1 MIKKIYLVMLGSL
14 LIATGCSNSDPVA
27 NSESCSTDEQS
38 VTSSDQRTLCI
49 ALATSA
55 QTPFATGFV
64 APARVTHLITIKDA
78 DGNPVDIASDA
89 VIEGISQHPMMYM
102 NNGHDHTTPHSHEPD
117 ASRSDEGIYTFP
129 VYYSMVSMMADGTSM
144 GDWEYA
150 ISLTDTGATEP
161 LQVVFHPEVRMVMG
175 GNIFA
180 AKGSN
185 DMDQWTNMM
194 DMTKPRSYT
203 IWLEAISASPNN
215 GYDLTLF
222 VSTQDM
228 MHMNTG
234 GHAHTLFPAVYSTQM
249 LHGPVPAGGG
259 MQMTVTLDMVTVEI
273 STDAGNTWQS
283 LSATDHGYYSGSGLA
298 GFAAGEQVSPAIR
311 LTVNGLEMTTAAG
324 TSPQLMFTVP
334 N

>member
-1 MIKKIYLVMLGSL
+1 MLKILYLVMLGSL
-14 LIATGCSNSDPVA
+14 LITTGCSNSDPLA

-38 VTSSDQRTLCI
+38 VTTSDQRTLCI

-64 APARVTHLITIKDA
+64 APARVTHQITIKDT
-78 DGNPVDIASDA
+78 DGNAIDIVSDPVIAD
-89 VIEGISQHPMMYM
+89 VSQHPMMYM
-102 NNGHDHTTPHSHEPD
+102 NNGHNHTTPHSHEAD
-117 ASRSDEGIYTFP
+117 ASRSVEGIYTFP
-129 VYYSMVSMMADGTSM
+129 VYYSMASMMANGMSM
-144 GDWEYA
+144 GDWEYE

-161 LQVVFHPEVRMVMG
+161 LQVVFHPEVGMLMG

-180 AKGSN
+180 TKGSN
-185 DMDQWTNMM
+185 DLDQWTDML

-203 IWLEAISASPNN
+203 VWLEAISANPSN

-234 GHAHTLFPAVYSTQM
+234 DHAHAMFPAVYPNQIM
-249 LHGPVPAGGG
+249 HGPVPAGGG
-259 MQMTVTLDMVTVEI
+259 MQMTVTLDTVTVEV
-273 STDAGNTWQS
+273 STDGGATWQS
-283 LSATDHGYYSGSGLA
+283 LTATDHGYYSGTGLNGFTA
-298 GFAAGEQVSPAIR
+298 GAQTMLAAR

-324 TSPQLMFTVP
+324 ASPQLIFTVP